1 MKLYIG
7 ITDRDWYRQLS
18 ARPDLEE
25 VNFWQ
30 PSGKRNFRALDP
42 GDPFLFKLHHP
53 DNFIVGV
60 GMFAHFSLCP
70 LDLAWKAFG
79 EKNGVATL
87 DGMRRRLAKYRKID
101 PDTRENFTIGCIILE
116 QPTFFPR
123 EQWIPAPADLAKNVV
138 QGKTYDATAG
148 TGRDLWTQVHE
159 RLVARPD
166 ASSAGQTLEIPGEIW
181 GDPRLVRQR
190 LGQGAFRVMVTDTYE
205 RRCAVTREKTLPV
218 LEAAHILPVAAHG
231 RHRVDNGLLLR
242 SDIHTLFDAG
252 YVTVTPDYRFRVSDR
267 LKRDFDNGEHY
278 YRMAGSPIWV
288 PQRDEDRPNRDFL
301 QRHAETTYLR

>member
-1 MKLYIG
+1 MKLYVG

-18 ARPDLEE
+18 ERPDIEE

-30 PSGKRNFRALDP
+30 PGGKRRFQALSP
-42 GDPFLFKLHHP
+42 GDPFLFKLHYP

-70 LDLAWKAFG
+70 VDLAWKAFG

-87 DGMRRRLAKYRKID
+87 EGMRRRLAHYRKISPD
-101 PDTRENFTIGCIILE
+101 PRENFTIGCIILE
-116 QPTFFPR
+116 QPVFFPPD
-123 EQWIPAPADLAKNVV
+123 QWIPAPDDLKKNVV
-138 QGKTYDATAG
+138 QGKTYDATIG
-148 TGRDLWTQVHE
+148 TGLRLWEQVRERLRAGIGVRRDGVHE
-159 RLVARPD
+159 V
-166 ASSAGQTLEIPGEIW
+166 PGEVW
-181 GDPRLVRQR
+181 GDPRMARQR
-190 LGQGAFRVMVTDTYE
+190 LGQGAFRVLVTDTYE

-218 LEAAHILPVAAHG
+218 LEAAHILPVAARG

-288 PQRDEDRPNRDFL
+288 PKRDEDRPNRDFL
-301 QRHAETTYLR
+301 RRHADETYLG